1 MTKLKLRNL
10 TKIFSFLLGT
20 LAALLGVTWLFVAAS
35 GAVKTGPIAGYVAGL
50 GFLLVAAPLL
60 TFPFSNR
67 VAELL
72 LALALLALALGM
84 LWLAFQPNL
93 PTSHPILVQVA
104 AVVFAVMLL
113 ARVGLALRRYRSA
126 LGIRKDS

>member
-1 MTKLKLRNL
+1 
-10 TKIFSFLLGT
+10 
-20 LAALLGVTWLFVAAS
+20 VAAS

-113 ARVGLALRRYRSA
+113 ARVGLALRRNRSA
-126 LGIRKDS
+126 LDT

>member
-1 MTKLKLRNL
+1 MIKLKLRNL
-10 TKIFSFLLGT
+10 TKIFSLLLGAV
-20 LAALLGVTWLFVAAS
+20 AALLGVTWLFLAAS
-35 GAVKTGPIAGYVAGL
+35 SAVKTSPIAGYVAGL

-72 LALALLALALGM
+72 LAVALFALAIGM
-84 LWLAFQPNL
+84 LSLAFQPNL

-104 AVVFAVMLL
+104 AIAFAVMLL
-113 ARVGLALRRYRSA
+113 ARIGLALRRNRSA
-126 LGIRKDS
+126 LST